1 MSDHATASRPGADHA
16 DRVDRASNRITRT
29 KLIVIVAVMF
39 GFGFALVPFYKKIC
53 QAAGF
58 WNLDQP
64 DEVQAVNSQID
75 TSRTVTIELDANL
88 HGDLPWQFKPEVV
101 SIKAHPGELVHVAYD
116 ISNRTA
122 RDMVGQAIPDYAPR
136 VAGRYFKKLE
146 CFCFARQTLHAN
158 ETRRMPVVFVV
169 DPGLPADVHTITLS
183 YTFFEISN
191 GVTAGSKG

>member
-1 MSDHATASRPGADHA
+1 MPEPLTSPPQPPIA
-16 DRVDRASNRITRT
+16 RVDRASNRITRT

-58 WNLDQP
+58 WNLQQP
-64 DEVQAVNSQID
+64 DEVQAVSSQVD
-75 TSRTVTIELDANL
+75 TTRTVTIEFDANL
-88 HGDLPWQFKPEVV
+88 RGLPWQFKPEMV

-116 ISNRTA
+116 ISNNTG
-122 RDMVGQAIPDYAPR
+122 RDIVGQAIPDYAPR
-136 VAGRYFKKLE
+136 LAGRYFKKLE
-146 CFCFARQTLHAN
+146 CFCFSRQTLHAN

-183 YTFFEISN
+183 YTFFEVN
-191 GVTAGSKG
+191 GVTADGKS